1 MVAGEVQD
9 AGDSVAHD
17 RGPQVPDVHFLG
29 HIGRGV
35 FDRDGLRTC
44 RPFRAEPLVV
54 AEPAARLGRETPGLE
69 FVLTRDPVSGAH
81 RFGTGVALGEAG
93 LSALT

>member
-1 MVAGEVQD
+1 VVAGEVPD
-9 AGDSVAHD
+9 AGDSVA

-54 AEPAARLGRETPGLE
+54 AEPAARWAVKRLG
-69 FVLTRDPVSGAH
+69 
-81 RFGTGVALGEAG
+81 
-93 LSALT
+93 